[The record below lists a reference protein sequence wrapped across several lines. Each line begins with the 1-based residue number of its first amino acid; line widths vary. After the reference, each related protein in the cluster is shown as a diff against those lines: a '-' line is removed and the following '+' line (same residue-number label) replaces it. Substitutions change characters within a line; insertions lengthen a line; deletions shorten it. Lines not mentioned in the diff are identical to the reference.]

1 MNKDTKTLT
10 EGAVLAALTVL
21 ISTLYL
27 YLPLPLLVAIPVPL
41 LVLTYRHGISSAIPV
56 AFVAALLA
64 GLFSHLVQGVVLVL
78 SMGALGLALGEAL
91 RQGFGPIRTLFWG
104 TLVMTIVSIATFLIT
119 LWITGI
125 NSLDTMVK
133 SVTESYTTVTEL
145 YQKMGLGTEALPMTA
160 EQFGQMV
167 RLIFPATLVVS
178 SATIAGLS
186 YWLGGM
192 VLAKLGSPVPRLPKL
207 TAWIFPRWLGFSTL
221 GLMLVLLLPLPV
233 WLSVVV
239 TNLYYVGILLLAL
252 EGLALAWHLISR
264 LTVGKTVK
272 VILLV
277 LLFLLLPWLLVWGG
291 FADNLAD
298 YRGLRRGRD
307 ESHLES

>member
-41 LVLTYRHGISSAIPV
+41 LVLTYRHGIGSAIPV

-78 SMGALGLALGEAL
+78 SMGALGLALGEGL

-104 TLVMTIVSIATFLIT
+104 TLVMTIVSVATFFIT

-125 NSLDTMVK
+125 NSLETMVK
-133 SVTESYTTVTEL
+133 SITESFTMVTEL
-145 YQKMGLGTEALPMTA
+145 YQNMGLNTEAMPMSA

-167 RLIFPATLVVS
+167 RLIFPATMVVS
-178 SATIAGLS
+178 SATIACLS

-192 VLAKLGSPVPRLPKL
+192 VLGKLGSPIARLPKL
-207 TAWIFPRWLGFSTL
+207 AAWIFPRWLGFGTL
-221 GLMLVLLLPLPV
+221 GLMLALLAPV
-233 WLSVVV
+233 PPWLNVII
-239 TNLYYVGILLLAL
+239 TNLYYIGFLLLAL
-252 EGLALAWHLISR
+252 EGLALAWHLISK
-264 LTVGKTVK
+264 LTVGKVVK
-272 VILLV
+272 VVLLV
-277 LLFLLLPWLLVWGG
+277 FLFLLAPWLLVWVG
-291 FADNLAD
+291 FADNFAD

-307 ESHLES
+307 ESYFKS